1 MSIEDIYHIDKA
13 RARASFGR
21 AAETYD
27 AAAVLQKQ
35 VREEMLNRLDLVT
48 ITPHMI
54 LDAGCGTGL
63 ASHALQRRFT
73 KSQVVSLDF
82 AYPMLQKTR
91 QTRGAV
97 SFKHQRF
104 EQQVKSLFTSLLRGN
119 LFGNSLFGR
128 AKQSLICADIEAL
141 PLASASAGLVWS
153 NLAIQWCNDLDAALQ
168 EFHRVLQPE
177 GLLMFSTFGPDTL
190 KELRAATGAANANA
204 YTSVSRF
211 IDLHDIG
218 DAMVRAGFNAPVL
231 DVERFTLTYDD
242 VKSVMRDLKSIG
254 AHNATDGR
262 ARGLLGRSFFA
273 KLEAQYEQFRQ
284 GTKSQ
289 GGKLPATF
297 EVVYGHAWR
306 GKDKPEL
313 DSGVS
318 PINFIPRTK

>member
-1 MSIEDIYHIDKA
+1 MQTQDIYHIDKA

-27 AAAVLQKQ
+27 AAAILQKQ
-35 VREEMLNRLDLVT
+35 VREEMLSRLDLVKLN
-48 ITPHMI
+48 PQVV

-63 ASHALQRRFT
+63 ASHALQKKYA

-91 QTRGAV
+91 KTCNQSGLV
-97 SFKHQRF
+97 HKL
-104 EQQVKSLFTSLLRGN
+104 KSLLGSRTQSLL
-119 LFGNSLFGR
+119 
-128 AKQSLICADIEAL
+128 CADIEAL
-141 PLASASAGLVWS
+141 PLAKASTGLLWS
-153 NLAIQWCNDLDAALQ
+153 NLAIQWCNDLDATLQ

-190 KELRAATGAANANA
+190 RELRVATDAASGNE

-211 IDLHDIG
+211 IDMHDIG
-218 DAMVRAGFNAPVL
+218 DALVRAGFSAPVL

-262 ARGLLGRSFFA
+262 ARGLMGRGYFA
-273 KLEAQYEQFRQ
+273 KLEAAYEQFRQ
-284 GTKSQ
+284 D
-289 GGKLPATF
+289 GKLPATF
-297 EVVYGHAWR
+297 EVVYAHAWR
-306 GKDKPEL
+306 AEDKHKL
-313 DSGVS
+313 DHGLDAGVS
-318 PINFIPRTK
+318 PINFMPRNA